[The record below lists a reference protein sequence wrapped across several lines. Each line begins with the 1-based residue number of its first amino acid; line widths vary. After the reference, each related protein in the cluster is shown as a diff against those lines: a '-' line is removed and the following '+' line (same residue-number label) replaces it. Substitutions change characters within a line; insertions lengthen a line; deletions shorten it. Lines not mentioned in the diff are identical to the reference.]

1 MGDLKVHVIYEYGT
15 DMRPHSSAY
24 IRLLQPLGHP
34 TNHDSLQLTYDI
46 DYFGTAVDVV
56 IIDRLWR
63 PDCSYELAENLLQR
77 IRRAGAKIIYTVD
90 DNFYGLKVGATTGF
104 QKDYLSITGI
114 LLRQADAVIVST
126 YQLQHL
132 FLDDNA
138 HIAVVPNALDERLI
152 VSRYPSSP
160 GKFIPK
166 PRVII
171 GYMGT
176 FTHDDDFLMILPAL
190 ELGRS
195 GLLGLPYPEEY
206 GGGGQP
212 YEVYLQVLEVLA
224 EPRGWRWPR
233 RSRVHT
239 LACFPLATSVR
250 TSSATGGCPT

>member
-1 MGDLKVHVIYEYGT
+1 MNMVPICART
-15 DMRPHSSAY
+15 AQSF

-34 TNHDSLQLTYDI
+34 TNHDSPAQAYDI

-77 IRRAGAKIIYTVD
+77 IRRAGAKIIYTLD
-90 DNFYGLKVGATTGF
+90 DNFYGLIAAATTGF

-126 YQLQHL
+126 SRLQHL

-152 VSRYPSSP
+152 VSRYPSDP
-160 GKFIPK
+160 GKLTPK

-190 ELGRS
+190 EYHRPAPS
-195 GLLGLPYPEEY
+195 
-206 GGGGQP
+206 
-212 YEVYLQVLEVLA
+212 
-224 EPRGWRWPR
+224 WRDRIPNR
-233 RSRVHT
+233 LRIS
-239 LACFPLATSVR
+239 
-250 TSSATGGCPT
+250 

>member
-1 MGDLKVHVIYEYGT
+1 MLKALFPKDGLIMGDLKVHVIYEYGT

-34 TNHDSLQLTYDI
+34 TNHNRSLQLTYDI

-190 ELGRS
+190 IPS
-195 GLLGLPYPEEY
+195 PAPS
-206 GGGGQP
+206 
-212 YEVYLQVLEVLA
+212 
-224 EPRGWRWPR
+224 WRDRIPNR
-233 RSRVHT
+233 LRIS
-239 LACFPLATSVR
+239 
-250 TSSATGGCPT
+250 